1 MQKAVL
7 DHLKTH
13 HKHIVRVK
21 FQSIPSNTEFNFD
34 TTLPLDKIAKNNSP
48 IIIMIMMMM
57 MMMMMMMIMMI
68 IIIIIVVII
77 IMIIIIIIHVI

>member
-57 MMMMMMMIMMI
+57 MMMMMMIMMI